1 MWTRIRLIIAMISK
15 QEVKTN
21 MRNRNQNHEAE
32 KPDRKEKEQ
41 LLSPKLSRQRNVV
54 LRLAA
59 GLAMILFGVFIA
71 VLFVNRPEY
80 EQINHI
86 LIAAFLM
93 CWLGGSGVMVFG
105 VIGLVGGCLIAV
117 IATMMIT
124 MSRTKLGI
132 VFLLCTASLS
142 GYIVLSDWRALPQAQ
157 RTAKRRAVACC
168 NAVGLFLGLQVL
180 ISPVPELKDMWVGLA
195 IFFVAATCGDVLKN
209 PELLPERKKIKSE
222 MTKKLYFPQDIMIL
236 ALVFRMVAD
245 YRFEL
250 ASIGKILLYAAV
262 LAVLLFALVW
272 RISFRSNT
280 KNLDMGKRLVL
291 WIALYAVALVG
302 FGNTMLPQE
311 EPKQIVCVVE
321 ELRRGR
327 TGRGNRTYY
336 ADVLGD
342 GEQFTFQI
350 GFLDY
355 RELEIG
361 DELKISRYDGA
372 LGIPYDRLSYK

>member
-1 MWTRIRLIIAMISK
+1 MIIAMISK

-21 MRNRNQNHEAE
+21 MRNRNQDHEAE
-32 KPDRKEKEQ
+32 KPDRKGQEQ
-41 LLSPKLSRQRNVV
+41 LLSPKLSRQRNIA

-59 GLAMILFGVFIA
+59 GMAMILFGVFIA

-93 CWLGGSGVMVFG
+93 CWLGGSGVIVFG
-105 VIGLVGGCLIAV
+105 VIGLVGGCLIAA
-117 IATMMIT
+117 IAAMMIT

-142 GYIVLSDWRALPQAQ
+142 GYIALSDWKALPQAK

-168 NAVGLFLGLQVL
+168 NAIGLFLGLQVL

-195 IFFVAATCGDVLKN
+195 IFFVAATCGYVLKN

-236 ALVFRMVAD
+236 ALVFRLIRN

-250 ASIGKILLYAAV
+250 ESIGKILLYAAA
-262 LAVLLFALVW
+262 LAVLLFAFVW
-272 RISFRSNT
+272 RISFRRNT
-280 KNLDMGKRLVL
+280 KNLGMDKRLVL

-302 FGNTMLPQE
+302 FGNTMLPQK
-311 EPKQIVCVVE
+311 EPKQILCVVE

-327 TGRGNRTYY
+327 TGRGNKTYY
-336 ADVLGD
+336 ADVLGE

-350 GFLDY
+350 GYLDY
-355 RELEIG
+355 RELDIG
-361 DELKISRYDGA
+361 DELRISRYDGA
-372 LGIPYDRLSYK
+372 FGIPYDRLSYK